1 MCDYCY
7 TLTWIWEGNG
17 VFGQFFGFLDLYHIT
32 CEFGLLF
39 SVFVISHR
47 SIVAIDVSRSNPVIG
62 AKTDIQLLFYLRL
75 APTMLP
81 ATANRPSTRVIH
93 WILVVISVGL
103 MVAGTGWAF
112 IPGSGHGG
120 LDDGR

>member
-1 MCDYCY
+1 MA
-7 TLTWIWEGNG
+7 LN
-17 VFGQFFGFLDLYHIT
+17 LDCGYRKMFRILYS
-32 CEFGLLF
+32 CG
-39 SVFVISHR
+39 
-47 SIVAIDVSRSNPVIG
+47 
-62 AKTDIQLLFYLRL
+62 TDTQLLFHLRL
-75 APTMLP
+75 APKMLP
-81 ATANRPSTRVIH
+81 TTSNGSITRIVH